1 MNSFKN
7 LPSGWKKYELKDI
20 VEISS
25 KKFNPLKDSAVKK
38 CIELEHLSQDTGQIL
53 GFVNSSEQKSI
64 KNEFQKGQILFGKLR
79 PYLKKFYKAEFD
91 GVCSSEIWVLQG
103 KKVSNDFLLYL
114 IQTNKFVQIANTTS
128 GTKMPRADWEFM
140 SENLFCIPPLKE
152 QEKIAEILSTWDR
165 AINLT
170 AELIKSKKE
179 FKKGLVQNLLTTKIR
194 FPNFND
200 KWQETKLGEIVEINS
215 YASKSKFIEPNGKY
229 LIVDMGAV
237 SQNGQLVTKKRTNIN
252 QDMLYKNDLVMPKD
266 DIGGGNIIGKVARI
280 DKNDKYICGDH
291 VYKITTQQNAKFL
304 YFIINSQ
311 EVNKQMRSV
320 STGTAQLGLAKRDVK
335 NIKIKLPNLKEQQ
348 KIAEILIA
356 CDDEIKI
363 LENKLEKLK
372 RQKQGLMQ
380 NLLTG
385 KVRV

>member
-7 LPSGWKKYELKDI
+7 LPSGWRVVRLGDVAPLQRGYDLP
-20 VEISS
+20 ISNLIKGDFPVVYS
-25 KKFNPLKDSAVKK
+25 N
-38 CIELEHLSQDTGQIL
+38 GIL
-53 GFVNSSEQKSI
+53 NYHNTF
-64 KNEFQKGQILFGKLR
+64 
-79 PYLKKFYKAEFD
+79 KAERP
-91 GVCSSEIWVLQG
+91 GVVTG
-103 KKVSNDFLLYL
+103 R
-114 IQTNKFVQIANTTS
+114 S
-128 GTKMPRADWEFM
+128 GTIGKVFYID
-140 SENLFCIPPLKE
+140 ENYWPHNTSLWVTDFYGNYPKFIYYMYSNLHLNRLSAGSTVPTLNRNDIHEIIVLMPPLKE
-152 QEKIAEILSTWDR
+152 QEKIAEILSTWDK

-179 FKKGLVQNLLTTKIR
+179 FKKGLMQNLLTTKIR